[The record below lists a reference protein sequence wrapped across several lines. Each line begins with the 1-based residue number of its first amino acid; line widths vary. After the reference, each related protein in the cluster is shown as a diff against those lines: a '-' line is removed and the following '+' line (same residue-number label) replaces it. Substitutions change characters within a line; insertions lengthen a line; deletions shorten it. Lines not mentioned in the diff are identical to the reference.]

1 MIAIVNYQR
10 GNLDNVLRA
19 FQGFGFKTV
28 IVSTPEDLSGFS
40 GVVLPGVGA
49 FKDAMQTLRETGFD
63 TAIKDYVA
71 SGKPF
76 MGICLGLQLLFE
88 EGLEFGR
95 HPGLGILKGSVVP
108 FQIEEKVPH
117 MGWNQVQFAKS
128 SKILKDALQDADY
141 LYFVHS
147 YYVKPVDESI
157 VLTRTHYGVD
167 FVSSVEKDNIFACQF
182 HPEKSQETG
191 LKIIKAFGE
200 YCVGDSGN

>member
-19 FQGFGFKTV
+19 FQSFGFKTV

-49 FKDAMQTLRETGFD
+49 FKDAMETLRETGFD
-63 TAIKDYVA
+63 TAIKAYVA

-108 FQIEEKVPH
+108 FKIEEKVPH
-117 MGWNQVQFAKS
+117 MGWNQVHFAKP
-128 SKILKDALQDADY
+128 SKILKEVIQDGDY

-147 YYVKPVDESI
+147 FYVKPSDESI

-167 FVSSVEKDNIFACQF
+167 FVSAIEQDNIFACQF